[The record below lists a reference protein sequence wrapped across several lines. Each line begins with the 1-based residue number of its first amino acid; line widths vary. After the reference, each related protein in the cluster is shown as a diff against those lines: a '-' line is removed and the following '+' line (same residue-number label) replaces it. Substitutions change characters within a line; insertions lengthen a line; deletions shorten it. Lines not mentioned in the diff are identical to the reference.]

1 MKEAILDLIGLT
13 IITALM
19 LALFFYILPVAF
31 A

>member
-19 LALFFYILPVAF
+19 LALFFILPVALT
-31 A
+31 